1 MSNYEIHSVSR
12 SSASISF
19 YGIPYADFDRTGH
32 WAVWCISKMF
42 EASRALALYNGFLDL
57 AKIYHQDE
65 TIVIAKQ
72 EIKLNPKVHQIKL
85 KPQSH
90 LLFDVKLL
98 EVGERSITNVT
109 ELRDGSTKERLGE
122 TFLKF
127 VRFSRKTRRSISFPE
142 WYIKSLELHESPQKQ
157 QFRSKTALPDIPDNA
172 FKFRLVPNYSDMDRN
187 NHVNQSSYIKF
198 CMDAATHASLS
209 GHYVH
214 FNEDMC
220 LYAPLLWTISYVGEC
235 RANDE
240 LSIYTWQSESSSPEH
255 IEFSILLNDRLIFHA
270 STIFEK
276 EAKKVPSS
284 LSKI

>member
-1 MSNYEIHSVSR
+1 MSNYEIHSASR
-12 SSASISF
+12 SSACLSF

-57 AKIYHQDE
+57 AKIHHQDA
-65 TIVIAKQ
+65 TLVIVRQ
-72 EIKLNPKVHQIKL
+72 QIKLNPKTHQIRL
-85 KPQSH
+85 KSQSH
-90 LLFDVKLL
+90 LLFDMKLL
-98 EVGERSITNVT
+98 EVGEKSLTYMT
-109 ELRDGSTKERLGE
+109 ELKDGSTKETLGE
-122 TFLKF
+122 TLLKF
-127 VRFSRKTRRSISFPE
+127 VRISRKTRRSISFPE
-142 WYIKSLELHESPQKQ
+142 WFIKSLETHESPQKQ
-157 QFRSKTALPDIPDNA
+157 QFRSKTALPEIPDNA
-172 FKFRLVPNYSDMDRN
+172 FKFLVVPNYSDMDRN

-214 FNEDMC
+214 FNDDMC
-220 LYAPLLWTISYVGEC
+220 LYAPLLWTISYVGES

-240 LSIYTWQSESSSPEH
+240 LSIYTWQNESLSPEH

-276 EAKKVPSS
+276 EAKKVEFIFPK
-284 LSKI
+284 L